1 MTPSTHVRV
10 AVDLLGGDG
19 APDVVV
25 DGAVLAAR
33 DPGIAV
39 VLVGPPDIAA
49 TLLAAR
55 NATGLV
61 GIEPAFESVGM
72 DEDPVRA
79 VRAKRDAS
87 VRVCAR
93 MVRDARADAA
103 VSTGSTGAFVVAAV
117 LTLGRLPGVTR
128 PAIAVTV
135 PATNGP
141 VVLLDAGANVECGAD
156 LLAQFALSGAAYAA
170 TRFHLDQPK
179 VGLLCNGTEPGKGD
193 ALRREAA
200 ALFAELPMTF
210 VGYVESEAVTAG
222 GIADVVVTDGF
233 TGNVL
238 LKGIEGMHALTHT
251 ALARSL
257 SDPSAA
263 LEALQ
268 PFGADRLGGALL
280 LGVPATIVIG
290 HGAAGPEAI
299 AACVKLAADAVREQ
313 VVPRVTEAMAQLA
326 SLRSTESGLA
336 GATSQ

>member
-1 MTPSTHVRV
+1 MTSSTSVRV
-10 AVDLLGGDG
+10 ALDLLGGDG

-33 DPGIAV
+33 DPGINV
-39 VLVGPPDIAA
+39 VLVGPPDVAVP
-49 TLLAAR
+49 LLATRDAV
-55 NATGLV
+55 GLV
-61 GIEPAFESVGM
+61 DLEPASESVGM

-79 VRAKRDAS
+79 VRAKRDAT

-93 MVRDARADAA
+93 MVRDGRADAA

-135 PATNGP
+135 PATHGP
-141 VVLLDAGANVECGAD
+141 VVLLDAGANVECSAD

-170 TRFHLDQPK
+170 TRFDLDRPR

-200 ALFAELPMTF
+200 ELFAELPMTF

-238 LKGIEGMHALTHT
+238 LKGIEGMHALAHGVLGRH
-251 ALARSL
+251 LA
-257 SDPSAA
+257 DPTAA
-263 LEALQ
+263 LEALA
-268 PFGADRLGGALL
+268 PLGADRLGGALL
-280 LGVPATIVIG
+280 LGVPGTIVVG
-290 HGAAGPEAI
+290 HGAARPDAI
-299 AACVKLAADAVREQ
+299 AACVRLAADVVREQ
-313 VVPRVTEAMAQLA
+313 VVSRVRDAMADLA
-326 SLRSTESGLA
+326 SLRSTDSGLA
-336 GATSQ
+336 GATSP